1 MLKSTGTRRRRVLVF
16 SEIGQQQFGQRVQ
29 LSAWGGICVNMPE
42 EVLFK
47 SESDQSRE
55 EIAAYLRRV
64 ADKLEQGDGITLK
77 SGSDSVTMEPPARP
91 TFEVKAEREG
101 PTDGPG
107 ELSIEFELEW
117 DENGADGDRESSQL
131 EIE

>member
-1 MLKSTGTRRRRVLVF
+1 
-16 SEIGQQQFGQRVQ
+16 
-29 LSAWGGICVNMPE
+29 MPE

-47 SESDQSRE
+47 SESNQSRE
-55 EIAAYLRRV
+55 EIASYLRSV
-64 ADKLEQGDGITLK
+64 AAKLEQGEPISLK
-77 SGSDSVTMEPPARP
+77 SGTESVTMQPPARP

-117 DENGADGDRESSQL
+117 DEDGGGEGGGGQL

>member
-1 MLKSTGTRRRRVLVF
+1 
-16 SEIGQQQFGQRVQ
+16 
-29 LSAWGGICVNMPE
+29 MPE

-47 SESDQSRE
+47 SESTQQRE
-55 EIAAYLRRV
+55 EVASYLRTV
-64 ADKLEQGDGITLK
+64 ADKLDRGEAITLTA
-77 SGSDSVTMEPPARP
+77 GSESTTMEVPAQP

-101 PTDGPG
+101 PADGSG

-117 DENGADGDRESSQL
+117 DEDGAETGDSASGL

>member
-1 MLKSTGTRRRRVLVF
+1 MVTLGDSL
-16 SEIGQQQFGQRVQ
+16 IG
-29 LSAWGGICVNMPE
+29 AGGVMFCMPE

-47 SESDQSRE
+47 SETDQTRE
-55 EIAAYLRRV
+55 EIASYLRRV
-64 ADKLEQGDGITLK
+64 ADKLEKGEAVTLK
-77 SGSDSVTMEPPARP
+77 SGSESVTMEPPVRP

-101 PTDGPG
+101 PADGPG

-117 DENGADGDRESSQL
+117 DENGSDGSSGSGQL

>member
-1 MLKSTGTRRRRVLVF
+1 
-16 SEIGQQQFGQRVQ
+16 
-29 LSAWGGICVNMPE
+29 MPE

-47 SESDQSRE
+47 SESTQTRE
-55 EIAAYLRRV
+55 EIASYLRSV
-64 ADKLEQGDGITLK
+64 AEKLDQGGPITLK
-77 SGSDSVTMEPPARP
+77 SGTESVTMEPPARP

-117 DENGADGDRESSQL
+117 DENGGEAGGGGQL

>member
-1 MLKSTGTRRRRVLVF
+1 
-16 SEIGQQQFGQRVQ
+16 
-29 LSAWGGICVNMPE
+29 MPE

-47 SESDQSRE
+47 SESAQSRD
-55 EIAAYLRRV
+55 EIASYLRSV
-64 ADKLEQGDGITLK
+64 AEKLEQGGSITLK
-77 SGSDSVTMEPPARP
+77 AGSESVTMDPPARP

-101 PTDGPG
+101 PTDGRG

-117 DENGADGDRESSQL
+117 DENSEGAEGSSGSL

>member
-1 MLKSTGTRRRRVLVF
+1 
-16 SEIGQQQFGQRVQ
+16 
-29 LSAWGGICVNMPE
+29 MPE

-55 EIAAYLRRV
+55 EIASYLRTV
-64 ADKLEQGDGITLK
+64 ANNLDSGTAITLQA
-77 SGSDSVTMEPPARP
+77 GSEAVTLTPPARP

-101 PTDGPG
+101 PAGNMT
-107 ELSIEFELEW
+107 ELSVEFELEW
-117 DENGADGDRESSQL
+117 DENADAGGGGSGQL

>member
-1 MLKSTGTRRRRVLVF
+1 
-16 SEIGQQQFGQRVQ
+16 
-29 LSAWGGICVNMPE
+29 MPE

-47 SESDQSRE
+47 SESAQTRE
-55 EIAAYLRRV
+55 EIASYLRNV
-64 ADKLEQGDGITLK
+64 AEKLEQGGSISLK
-77 SGSDSVTMEPPARP
+77 AGSESVTMDPPARP

-101 PTDGPG
+101 PSDGPG

-117 DENGADGDRESSQL
+117 DENSETGEGGTGNL

>member
-1 MLKSTGTRRRRVLVF
+1 MHLSVLAAYG
-16 SEIGQQQFGQRVQ
+16 SG
-29 LSAWGGICVNMPE
+29 ME

-47 SESDQSRE
+47 SESDQTRE
-55 EIAAYLRRV
+55 DIATYLRQV
-64 ADKLEQGDGITLK
+64 ADNLESGNDISLK
-77 SGSDSVTMEPPARP
+77 AGSESVTLDPPARP

-101 PTDGPG
+101 PADGPG

-117 DENGADGDRESSQL
+117 DEDSGGAGDGSSQL